1 MGRDWDRDEVGRGWD
16 RDEVGCDWDRDEVG
30 CDWDPDGVAD
40 VCHHGGD
47 GDGGGVVEEVIAN
60 GG

>member
-1 MGRDWDRDEVGRGWD
+1 MGR
-16 RDEVGCDWDRDEVG
+16 DWDRDEVG